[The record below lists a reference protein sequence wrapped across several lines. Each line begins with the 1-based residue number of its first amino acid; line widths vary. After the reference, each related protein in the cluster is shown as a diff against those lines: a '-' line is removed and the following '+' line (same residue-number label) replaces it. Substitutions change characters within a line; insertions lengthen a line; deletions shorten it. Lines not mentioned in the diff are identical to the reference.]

1 MLVIVALEAIYCWRR
16 FEIYSVRSLP
26 KLLIMNQGKMTFSQ
40 IIDFASQDI
49 FKNIVKQYQG
59 NYKTKEFSSWKH
71 FLCLAFGQLTHRESM
86 SDAMLCLRLNSSKL
100 FHLGIGKAFDK
111 STVSRANENRDWRI
125 FQDFGIK
132 LIEQARELYK
142 DSTQLDFD
150 LKGDIYAFDS
160 TTIDLC
166 LDVFWWATFRTT
178 KAAVKIHT
186 LLDCKTSIPEFIFIS
201 EGNVH
206 DVNVLDNIPIKKG
219 SYYVM
224 DKAYV
229 DFERLFS
236 IDKKGAFFV
245 VRAKQNLQFIRIK
258 SIAVNKQSNI
268 LCDQEIKLKGFYST
282 KKYPKT
288 LRRIKYY
295 DSEFGRTFTFLTNN
309 KKLKARTIAR
319 LYKTR
324 WNVELFFKWI
334 KQHLKIKSFWGE
346 NENAV
351 RSQIWVAIASY
362 VIVAI
367 AKKKLGIPNTLYE
380 ILQYISIAPFEKTKL
395 TEIFSEKNWNEFREQ
410 NPNQLKMF

>member
-1 MLVIVALEAIYCWRR
+1 
-16 FEIYSVRSLP
+16 
-26 KLLIMNQGKMTFSQ
+26 MNQGKMAFSQ
-40 IIDFASQDI
+40 IMDFASQDI
-49 FKNIVKQYQG
+49 FKNIVKQYNG
-59 NYKTKEFSSWKH
+59 NYKTKDFSSWKH
-71 FLCLAFGQLTHRESM
+71 FLCLSFGQLTHRESM
-86 SDAMLCLRLNSSKL
+86 SDTMLCLKLNSSKL

-125 FQDFGIK
+125 FQDFGMK
-132 LIEQARELYK
+132 LIEHAKELYK
-142 DSTQLDFD
+142 DYNQLDIN

-201 EGNVH
+201 EGDVH
-206 DVNVLDNIPIKKG
+206 DVNVLDKIPIKEG

-236 IDKKGAFFV
+236 IDNKKAFFV
-245 VRAKQNLQFIRIK
+245 VRAKENLQFTPIK
-258 SIAVNKQSNI
+258 STPVNKKMNV
-268 LCDQEIKLKGFYST
+268 LCDQQIKLTGFYSN
-282 KKYPKT
+282 KKYSKN

-295 DSEFGRTFTFLTNN
+295 DNEFDRTFVFLTNN
-309 KKLKARTIAR
+309 KKLKALTIAM

-334 KQHLKIKSFWGE
+334 KQHLKIKSFWGQ

-351 RSQIWVAIASY
+351 RSQIWVAISSY

-367 AKKKLGIPNTLYE
+367 AKKKLNIPNSLYE
-380 ILQYISIAPFEKTKL
+380 ILQYISIAPFEKTSL
-395 TEIFSEKNWNEFREQ
+395 GETFSEDNWHEFKEQ
-410 NPNQLKMF
+410 NCIQLKMF